1 MRGRMR
7 AAVLHKPLDMRLE
20 EVEIPE
26 IGPMDVLVRMRAVG
40 VCGSDVHYFLHGR
53 AASFVVTKPIILGH
67 ECAGDIAEVGSKV
80 QNLEVGQRVVIEP
93 GFTCGRCNYCRG
105 GRYNL
110 CRNVRFYGTP
120 PYDGAFSEYAAA
132 PAENVYP
139 LPDNVSYEEGAMI
152 EPLAV
157 GMMAARRGSVTI
169 YDKVAI
175 LGAGPIGQMALRAV
189 KAQGVLET
197 YVTDVIGY
205 RLEHAERAGATV
217 VINPAEEDVVERIMD
232 LTGGE
237 GVDVVIEASGAVDA
251 VRQAFKMVRPGGRVV
266 LVGIFPS
273 VEIEVPLAETI
284 TKELDV
290 LGVFR
295 YANIFPT
302 AVRCV
307 SSGRIEVK
315 SLITHKFP
323 LERIVEGFEIHIKK
337 IGNPMKVQI
346 II

>member
-189 KAQGVLET
+189 KAQGVLEM

-323 LERIVEGFEIHIKK
+323 LERIVEGFETHIKK

>member
-1 MRGRMR
+1 MR

-323 LERIVEGFEIHIKK
+323 LERIVEGFETHIKK

>member
-323 LERIVEGFEIHIKK
+323 LERIVEGFETHIKK